1 MKCFAEDGDFQ
12 NARHGETGVGVDMEF
27 VARFKVDQ
35 RDAYF
40 GAARVDGRVN
50 FVLQFF
56 HRRKPFYVL
65 RE

>member
-1 MKCFAEDGDFQ
+1 
-12 NARHGETGVGVDMEF
+12 
-27 VARFKVDQ
+27 VDQ